1 MLIAHFLSVDA
12 KSFVRPAASPTKNEA
27 LLSESDAHKILAMH
41 PTIPMPLTYPN
52 TIFCENTFELIP
64 HPWHRFAEA
73 IFGRRSQYSKRYVRK
88 LFSSM
93 RERIREGDS
102 GAYSGRDERNLLL
115 PAIQMLLL

>member
-27 LLSESDAHKILAMH
+27 LLSKSDAYKMLAMQA
-41 PTIPMPLTYPN
+41 TIPVPLTYLN
-52 TIFCENTFELIP
+52 TVFCKNTFELIP

-73 IFGRRSQYSKRYVRK
+73 IFGRRSEYSERYAGK

-93 RERIREGDS
+93 NEWIREGDARLTAAEMIGIFFFQPS
-102 GAYSGRDERNLLL
+102 R
-115 PAIQMLLL
+115 